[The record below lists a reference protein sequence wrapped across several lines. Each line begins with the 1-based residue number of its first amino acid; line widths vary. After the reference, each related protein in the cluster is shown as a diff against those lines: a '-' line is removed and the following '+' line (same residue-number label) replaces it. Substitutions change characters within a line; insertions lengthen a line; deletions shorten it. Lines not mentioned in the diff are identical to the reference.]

1 MKRRLFKIIDTNKEK
16 RKLMDQYLRNV
27 KVIEDAFDQI
37 KQSTGIS
44 NIEEIVNTF
53 IKAEEQNYS
62 LLNYVNTLNTEYDQ
76 LEEANED
83 IKVAID
89 RIEERAQLSKE
100 EKLNLQRS
108 LEDEVQ
114 MLVSEIQRK

>member
-108 LEDEVQ
+108 LEDEVA
-114 MLVSEIQRK
+114 MLESEIQRK

>member
-1 MKRRLFKIIDTNKEK
+1 M
-16 RKLMDQYLRNV
+16 
-27 KVIEDAFDQI
+27 
-37 KQSTGIS
+37 
-44 NIEEIVNTF
+44 
-53 IKAEEQNYS
+53 
-62 LLNYVNTLNTEYDQ
+62 LNYVNTLNTEYDQ